1 MRCRAN
7 EHYQSDH
14 DRPSFVSV
22 AKRCVVFKLNAVGKC
37 FVNWTAFDDLSKPLT
52 LCVIEVTFD
61 MNVAC
66 NSLNETPVRNIAI
79 LAVVHVNAIK
89 IVGSAY
95 RFQRQILELAVP
107 GNGHAGTCG
116 KRSEQQLIGIRAGIG
131 AAGVD
136 GLVGLPLVPSI

>member
-1 MRCRAN
+1 MN
-7 EHYQSDH
+7 W
-14 DRPSFVSV
+14 V
-22 AKRCVVFKLNAVGKC
+22 ALC
-37 FVNWTAFDDLSKPLT
+37 DLSKPLT

-66 NSLNETPVRNIAI
+66 NSLDETPVGNIAI
-79 LAVVHVNAIK
+79 LAVIRVNAIK

-95 RFQRQILELAVP
+95 GFQRQFLELALP
-107 GNGHAGTCG
+107 GNCHAATCG

-131 AAGVD
+131 ASGVD